1 VCRKKIS
8 EEALNKMDY
17 SNILSK
23 AALEIKPSGIRKF
36 FDLLSAGD
44 MSDVVALTVGQPD
57 FVTPWHIREAGIESL
72 EEGKTYYTSN
82 AGLTELRNEISHYLD
97 RRFGLS
103 YDPKNEITVT
113 VGGSEAID
121 LAVRAIVNPG
131 DEVIIAMPAF
141 VCYPPIVSLAGGIPV
156 LIPTKEENSFKLTPE
171 ELKAA
176 ITPKTKLLI
185 LAYPNNPTG
194 AIMDYEDLRIIA
206 EVLRDTDIMVLS
218 DEIYAELT
226 FGQKHVSIASIPGMR
241 ERTIIAS
248 GFSKAYAMT
257 GWRLGYV
264 VAPKEITEV
273 IYKIHQFAIMCAPTT
288 SQFAAIEALRN
299 GDSDIEYMAEEY
311 NRRRRYIV
319 AGLRSIGIPCFEPK
333 GAFYVWPNIGG
344 FGLSSEEFCEKL
356 MYEGRVAI
364 VPGTAFGDCGEGYAR
379 ISYAYSVEHITKAL
393 DGLEKFVKKYK

>member
-1 VCRKKIS
+1 
-8 EEALNKMDY
+8 LNKMDY
-17 SNILSK
+17 SKILSK
-23 AALEIKPSGIRKF
+23 SASEIKPSGIRKF

-82 AGLTELRNEISHYLD
+82 AGLTELRNEISLYLD
-97 RRFGLS
+97 RRFSLS
-103 YDPKNEITVT
+103 YNPKNEIIVT

-141 VCYPPIVSLAGGIPV
+141 VCYPPIVSLAGGIPI
-156 LIPTKEENSFKLTPE
+156 LIPTKEENNFKLTPE

-194 AIMDYEDLRIIA
+194 AIMDYDDLRKIA
-206 EVLRDTDIMVLS
+206 DVLRDTDIMVLS

-226 FGQKHVSIASIPGMR
+226 FGQKHISIASLPGMR

-264 VAPKEITEV
+264 VAPEQVTSV

-288 SQFAAIEALRN
+288 SQFAAIEALKN
-299 GDSDIEYMAEEY
+299 GDPDIEYMAEEY

-319 AGLRSIGIPCFEPK
+319 AGLRSIGFPCFEPK
-333 GAFYVWPNIGG
+333 GAFYVWPNISG
-344 FGLSSEEFCEKL
+344 FGLSSDEFCERL
-356 MYEGRVAI
+356 LYEGRVAI
-364 VPGTAFGDCGEGYAR
+364 VPGTAFGDCGEGFAR
-379 ISYAYSVEHITKAL
+379 LSYAYSVDHITKAL
-393 DGLEKFVKKYK
+393 DGIESFVKKIR